1 MKPRLILLFTADVD
15 LQECLEEAIHGSSAV
30 LLVARNLRDAL
41 EIILVKGR
49 ALDCAIVD
57 IDQAFSGLTL
67 LGGIEACRDPVLVIV
82 IAAKAE
88 HAKFA
93 RNRDKAMRFLRKP
106 LPAGD
111 LAAALTYPAEQQPR
125 AVAA

>member
-1 MKPRLILLFTADVD
+1 MKPRLILLFTADADV
-15 LQECLEEAIHGSSAV
+15 QERIEDAIHGSSAV

-41 EIILVKGR
+41 EIILAKGG

-57 IDQAFSGLTL
+57 IDQEFSGITL

-88 HAKFA
+88 HAKFVT
-93 RNRDKAMRFLRKP
+93 NRDKAMRFLKKP

-111 LAAALTYPAEQQPR
+111 LAAALTYSPERQPR
-125 AVAA
+125 PVAA